1 MLGECRFLGMF
12 LFHHFLVFSEPSI
25 EFPFGHPDVEVI
37 RRIIIGKCVSSLGKQ
52 DVIDACA
59 GATQVGAG
67 HKSGSKAAIHA
78 VHNIFK
84 SDETDATLLIDA
96 SNAFNSLKGAP

>member
-1 MLGECRFLGMF
+1 MFGEYSFLGMF
-12 LFHHFLVFSEPSI
+12 LFHCFSVFSEPSI

-59 GATQVGAG
+59 GAT
-67 HKSGSKAAIHA
+67 
-78 VHNIFK
+78 
-84 SDETDATLLIDA
+84 
-96 SNAFNSLKGAP
+96 